1 MQQGC
6 THNIHPEPLSHYCF
20 DCGRYLCI
28 ICSHHHL
35 TSRSTYG
42 YCIGPSSQAQDLE
55 QWLLDWADAR
65 TCDEEGHVP
74 GMQSLAVER
83 VQQPQLPA
91 GTEQE
96 LPDQQ
101 TVQAQRQHEHA
112 AQEETPEEP
121 SQELAQPQQRT
132 EEQGGLQAAKEAPTP
147 IDIKTYSHTYTQSQ
161 GQHEQ
166 LAQEDELEV
175 PLQEPDQQKQPKQ
188 GPGTQAATEDP
199 THICTKTYSQQKQ
212 RKQEPGPQA
221 ARDAQSLIGNE
232 EHDDDPTRTPMERW
246 MAKTP
251 SASVGDLDLSELTQ
265 IDNHS
270 LTQLPRIPHRATI
283 AVSEPTSLSGGLST
297 LKPSI
302 TIDAPC
308 GVCALA
314 SSPEQ
319 CHVHN
324 AETCLGNRPQEA
336 SDELLDI
343 RVETGADC
351 GAEPDAQ

>member
-42 YCIGPSSQAQDLE
+42 YCIGPSSQAQDLD

-121 SQELAQPQQRT
+121 SQELAQELAQPQQRK

-166 LAQEDELEV
+166 LLQVDRLEG
-175 PLQEPDQQKQPKQ
+175 PSQEPDHQKQN
-188 GPGTQAATEDP
+188 
-199 THICTKTYSQQKQ
+199 
-212 RKQEPGPQA
+212 KQEPGPQA
-221 ARDAQSLIGNE
+221 ATDAQSLIGNE
-232 EHDDDPTRTPMERW
+232 AHDDDTRHTHTLKLGKTYTHTHSHTHTPEH
-246 MAKTP
+246 
-251 SASVGDLDLSELTQ
+251 TQ
-265 IDNHS
+265 TNNHDDDVFY
-270 LTQLPRIPHRATI
+270 LFLQKQKIALRHIPLW
-283 AVSEPTSLSGGLST
+283 VLST
-297 LKPSI
+297 K
-302 TIDAPC
+302 
-308 GVCALA
+308 
-314 SSPEQ
+314 E
-319 CHVHN
+319 
-324 AETCLGNRPQEA
+324 
-336 SDELLDI
+336 
-343 RVETGADC
+343 
-351 GAEPDAQ
+351 